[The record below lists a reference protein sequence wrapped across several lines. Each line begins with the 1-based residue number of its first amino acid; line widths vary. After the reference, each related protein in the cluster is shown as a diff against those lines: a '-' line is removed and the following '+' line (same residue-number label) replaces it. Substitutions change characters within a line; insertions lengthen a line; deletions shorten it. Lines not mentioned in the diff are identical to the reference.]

1 GWSSHFNLRDGIR
14 KTYNYYLENQYK

>member
-1 GWSSHFNLRDGIR
+1 WSSHFNLRDGIR

>member
-1 GWSSHFNLRDGIR
+1 SHFNLRDGIR